1 MFSSGLNIGAF
12 KEATEHFL
20 SAIDLQSSANSQ
32 LWSTLR
38 RALQSMVL
46 FVSLAFPLTLFDVQF
61 QERPDLADQAQPG
74 RIADLDIFRK
84 EGFDF

>member
-1 MFSSGLNIGAF
+1 MMFSSGLNIGAF
-12 KEATEHFL
+12 KEAAEHFL
-20 SAIDLQSSANSQ
+20 SAIDLQGSTNSQ

-46 FVSLAFPLTLFDVQF
+46 FVSLAYPLTLFDVQS
-61 QERPDLADQAQPG
+61 QGRLDLADQAQPG
-74 RIADLDIFRK
+74 DLDIFRK